1 MRLFIAI
8 ELPKDVVAE
17 LARLQKE
24 IDLFGL
30 RQVKEF
36 HLTLKFLGDVPDSK
50 IERVKEALRTVK
62 FKPFR
67 AELSETGVFPNPSYV
82 RVVWAGVKAD
92 EILQLQKQIELEFE
106 KLGWGRDK
114 DFKPHLTLARVN
126 FVKDKEALS
135 KKLSSLKA
143 KRIQFEVS
151 EFKLIQS
158 TLTPNGPAYETQA
171 SFKANL

>member
-8 ELPKDVVAE
+8 ELPKEVVAE

-24 IDLFGL
+24 IDMFGL
-30 RQVKEF
+30 RMVKEF

-50 IERVKEALRTVK
+50 IEKVKETLRAIK
-62 FKPFR
+62 FKSFK

-92 EILQLQKQIELEFE
+92 PISTLQKEIELEFE
-106 KLGWGRDK
+106 KMGWGRDK

-126 FVKDKEALS
+126 FVKDKAALS
-135 KKLSSLKA
+135 EKLKSLKA
-143 KRIQFEVS
+143 KRIQFDVS
-151 EFKLIQS
+151 EFRLIKS
-158 TLTPNGPAYETQA
+158 TLTPTGPAYEAQETY
-171 SFKANL
+171 KAQ

>member
-92 EILQLQKQIELEFE
+92 EILQLQKQIEL
-106 KLGWGRDK
+106 GRGGINHGK
-114 DFKPHLTLARVN
+114 V
-126 FVKDKEALS
+126 
-135 KKLSSLKA
+135 
-143 KRIQFEVS
+143 
-151 EFKLIQS
+151 
-158 TLTPNGPAYETQA
+158 QA
-171 SFKANL
+171 STTTRTSISSPRRATSLPGSWRPECSAYRLNRICQPSCSSSAR